1 MSQKGLEV
9 QKNYHFVKKYLNFF
23 GVVGV
28 CKQTGTMK
36 DK

>member
-9 QKNYHFVKKYLNFF
+9 QKKYLNFF

>member
-9 QKNYHFVKKYLNFF
+9 QKNYPLRKKVSEFF